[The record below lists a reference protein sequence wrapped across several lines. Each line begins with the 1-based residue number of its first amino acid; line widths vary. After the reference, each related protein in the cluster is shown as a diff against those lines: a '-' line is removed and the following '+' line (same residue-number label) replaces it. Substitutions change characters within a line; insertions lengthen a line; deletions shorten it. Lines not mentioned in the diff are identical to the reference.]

1 MSNKLYWDAIEYI
14 IINKY
19 SISILPENFASV
31 AIFIEINS
39 KDKLIK
45 ALKKYKKEE
54 LLIDNSSKY

>member
-19 SISILPENFASV
+19 SISILPKNFACIALFV
-31 AIFIEINS
+31 EINS
-39 KDKLIK
+39 KDELIT

-54 LLIDNSSKY
+54 LLIDNSNKY